1 MKVAPAFFA
10 ATVLLTVLGASTSAI
25 AQAPPQGP
33 LPPVIRTP
41 NRRPVVLQGRI
52 MGVPRMVSRVEVR
65 IETAAG
71 VLNDFVFTE
80 PTGRFVFRD
89 VSMDPDD
96 LHYIVVEADGFRP
109 YRERLDYHMDSRRSG
124 IMNIFLEPE
133 REARTANTDDSADVV
148 DLSQLTADIP
158 VDARDDFETALDDID
173 DGDFEDA
180 IGHLEHA
187 VELAPD
193 YFEALDAL
201 GAEYLRAGQLP
212 EAEDV
217 LERANTLSPA
227 SARPLLSLGTL
238 RYLQA
243 EEQYR
248 AENLPEAAELFLE
261 AAELLQQS
269 IRRDPNV
276 AKAHHNL
283 GATQYRL
290 EQYADSE
297 ASLKTALDLDP
308 QHDDARLAL
317 INVYTRQFRYTDAL
331 EQVSS
336 YLDRNPEGPTSET
349 LERLRGQ
356 IEAAIAH

>member
-1 MKVAPAFFA
+1 M
-10 ATVLLTVLGASTSAI
+10 L
-25 AQAPPQGP
+25 
-33 LPPVIRTP
+33 
-41 NRRPVVLQGRI
+41 
-52 MGVPRMVSRVEVR
+52 SRVEVR

-133 REARTANTDDSADVV
+133 GKANTANTNGSADVV

-158 VDARDDFETALDDID
+158 GDARDDFAAALDDID
-173 DGDFEDA
+173 AGEFEDA
-180 IGHLEHA
+180 IQRLEHA

-201 GAEYLRAGQLP
+201 GAEYLRAGRLS
-212 EAEDV
+212 EAGDV
-217 LERANTLSPA
+217 LEKANALSPA

-243 EEQYR
+243 EEHYR
-248 AENLPEAAELFLE
+248 GESYSEAAALFQE
-261 AAELLQQS
+261 AVELLRQS

-297 ASLKTALDLDP
+297 ASLKTALDLDAG
-308 QHDDARLAL
+308 HDDARLAL
-317 INVYTRQFRYTDAL
+317 INVYTRQYRYTDAL
-331 EQVSS
+331 EQVST
-336 YLDRNPEGPTSET
+336 YLDRHPEGPASEA

-356 IEAAIAH
+356 IEAAIAP